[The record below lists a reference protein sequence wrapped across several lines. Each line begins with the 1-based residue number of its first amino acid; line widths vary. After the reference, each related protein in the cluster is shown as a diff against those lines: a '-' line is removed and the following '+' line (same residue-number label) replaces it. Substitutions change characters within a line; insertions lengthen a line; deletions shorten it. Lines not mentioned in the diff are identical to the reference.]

1 MWCASILETIGQFFY
16 VYAMSANSTVNA
28 SIVGSYC
35 ILSMILSSI
44 FLKEKLPL
52 KKYIFLFV
60 AIIGIVMLAILD
72 I

>member
-1 MWCASILETIGQFFY
+1 MWSAAIFETVGQFFY
-16 VYAMSANSTVNA
+16 VFAMTEDSTINV

-44 FLKEKLPL
+44 FLKEKLSI
-52 KKYIFLFV
+52 KKYICLFI
-60 AIIGIVMLAILD
+60 ALIGIVMLAILD